1 MTRAIDAVA
10 TNSKSIQPYMVRS
23 IKSQT
28 AAPLLYTRPDTAAE
42 RPDWNWPAMMHL
54 LEAVVT
60 EGTGRAARLDRR
72 AAGKTRST
80 GGYPD
85 AWFIGFPPPTP
96 VGVSVGTVDNTP
108 LCKVA

>member
-1 MTRAIDAVA
+1 MTAPIDAVA

-42 RPDWNWPAMMHL
+42 RPDWNWPAIMHL

-72 AAGKTRST
+72 SAGKTGTTDEYR
-80 GGYPD
+80 D
-85 AWFIGFPPPTP
+85 AWFIGFT
-96 VGVSVGTVDNTP
+96 SNTVLRGLIDNRDNNP
-108 LCKVA
+108 MANA